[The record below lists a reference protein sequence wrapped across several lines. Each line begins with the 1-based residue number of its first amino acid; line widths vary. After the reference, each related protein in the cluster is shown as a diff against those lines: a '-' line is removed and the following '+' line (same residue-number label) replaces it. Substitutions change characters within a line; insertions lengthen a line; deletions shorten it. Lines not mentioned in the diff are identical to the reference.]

1 MKLSFNL
8 FPSFKP
14 FKNSNLTILFPFII
28 IEIQPYL
35 KKQKKLNTTY
45 IYTRGRK
52 TTWNVKNV
60 TMNGNTRATKK

>member
-1 MKLSFNL
+1 MNLSFSV
-8 FPSFKP
+8 FPKFKL
-14 FKNSNLTILFPFII
+14 FKNSDLTIFFPFII

-52 TTWNVKNV
+52 TT
-60 TMNGNTRATKK
+60 